1 MEQHRL
7 CYISRNYYN
16 LSTAGNKAK
25 TDYESILASMGATN
39 IGLPCKIGS
48 NKLIAFFYN
57 LLSILK
63 ACFQMRRNDIVVLQ
77 YPVKKY
83 FSFICNVARL
93 KKAKTI
99 SLIHDLGSF
108 RRKKLTIPQELKR
121 LNHTDYVIATN
132 ESMKQWLIQQGFHKP
147 MGTLGFHDYLSSVP
161 IPSDAKNHRQEKDAW
176 NIIYAG
182 SLNLR
187 KNAFILNM
195 KEIDKS
201 FKFHLYGN
209 MPDYNAI
216 AEDKNMIWHG
226 FMQADDFIAKAKGD
240 FGLVWD
246 GDSLDECHGDF
257 GGYLKYNT
265 PHKASFYLRAGLP
278 IIVWR
283 QSAIAPLVE
292 GMGVGFAINSLK
304 ELSKHLSYIS
314 EDKYTNMIA
323 KAKQVAISINN
334 GENLKKAIQEYSL
347 CESSKI

>member
-25 TDYESILASMGATN
+25 TDYESILDSMDATN
-39 IGLPCKIGS
+39 IGLPRKIGS

-83 FSFICNVARL
+83 FSFICSVARL

-121 LNHTDYVIATN
+121 LDHTDYVIATN
-132 ESMKQWLIQQGFHKP
+132 ESMKRWLIQQGFHKP

-161 IPSDAKNHRQEKDAW
+161 ISSDTKNHHQEKDAW

-283 QSAIAPLVE
+283 QSAIAQLVE
-292 GMGVGFAINSLK
+292 QEQAGIAIDSLKQLPLQLK
-304 ELSKHLSYIS
+304 ELSSQRYEELKANALRLSL
-314 EDKYTNMIA
+314 E
-323 KAKQVAISINN
+323 INK
-334 GENLKKAIQEYSL
+334 GMNLKKAITDARL
-347 CESSKI
+347 

>member
-25 TDYESILASMGATN
+25 TDYESILDSMGAIN
-39 IGLPCKIGS
+39 IGLPRKIDN
-48 NKLIAFFYN
+48 NKFFAFFYN

-83 FSFICNVARL
+83 FSFICSVARL

-121 LNHTDYVIATN
+121 LDHTDYVIATN

-147 MGTLGFHDYLSSVP
+147 MGALGFHDYLSSIP
-161 IPSDAKNHRQEKDAW
+161 ISSDTKNHRQEKDAW

-209 MPDYNAI
+209 MPNYNAI
-216 AEDKNMIWHG
+216 AEDKNIIWHG

-265 PHKASFYLRAGLP
+265 PHKASFYLRARLP

-283 QSAIAPLVE
+283 QSAIAQLVE
-292 GMGVGFAINSLK
+292 QEQVGIAIDSLKQLPQQLK
-304 ELSKHLSYIS
+304 ELSSQRYEELKANALRLSL
-314 EDKYTNMIA
+314 E
-323 KAKQVAISINN
+323 INK
-334 GENLKKAIQEYSL
+334 GMNLKKAITDARL
-347 CESSKI
+347 

>member
-25 TDYESILASMGATN
+25 TDYESILDSMGAIN
-39 IGLPCKIGS
+39 IGLPRKIDN
-48 NKLIAFFYN
+48 NKFFAFFYN

-83 FSFICNVARL
+83 FSFICSVARL

-121 LNHTDYVIATN
+121 LDHTDYVIATN

-147 MGTLGFHDYLSSVP
+147 MGALGFHDYLSSIP
-161 IPSDAKNHRQEKDAW
+161 ISSDTKNHRQEKDAW

-209 MPDYNAI
+209 MPNYNAI
-216 AEDKNMIWHG
+216 AEDKNIIWHG

-246 GDSLDECHGDF
+246 LSLIH
-257 GGYLKYNT
+257 
-265 PHKASFYLRAGLP
+265 
-278 IIVWR
+278 I
-283 QSAIAPLVE
+283 
-292 GMGVGFAINSLK
+292 
-304 ELSKHLSYIS
+304 
-314 EDKYTNMIA
+314 
-323 KAKQVAISINN
+323 
-334 GENLKKAIQEYSL
+334 
-347 CESSKI
+347 

>member
-25 TDYESILASMGATN
+25 TDYESILDSMGATN
-39 IGLPCKIGS
+39 IGLPRKISS

-83 FSFICNVARL
+83 FSFICDVARL

-121 LNHTDYVIATN
+121 LDHTDYVIATN
-132 ESMKQWLIQQGFHKP
+132 ESMKQWLILQGFHKP

-161 IPSDAKNHRQEKDAW
+161 ISSDTKNHRQEKDAW

-283 QSAIAPLVE
+283 QSAIAQLVE
-292 GMGVGFAINSLK
+292 QEQAGIAIDSLKQLPQLLK
-304 ELSKHLSYIS
+304 ELSSQRYEELKANALRLSL
-314 EDKYTNMIA
+314 E
-323 KAKQVAISINN
+323 INK
-334 GENLKKAIQEYSL
+334 GMNLKKAITDARL
-347 CESSKI
+347 

>member
-57 LLSILK
+57 FLSILK

-161 IPSDAKNHRQEKDAW
+161 IPSDTKNHRQEKDAW

-226 FMQADDFIAKAKGD
+226 FMQAEDFIAKAKGD

-283 QSAIAPLVE
+283 QSAIAQLVE
-292 GMGVGFAINSLK
+292 QEQVGIAIDSLKQLPQQLK
-304 ELSKHLSYIS
+304 ELSSRRYEKLKANVLRLSL
-314 EDKYTNMIA
+314 E
-323 KAKQVAISINN
+323 INK
-334 GENLKKAIQEYSL
+334 GMNLKKAITDARL
-347 CESSKI
+347 

>member
-25 TDYESILASMGATN
+25 TDYESILDSMGATN
-39 IGLPCKIGS
+39 IGLPRKISS

-83 FSFICNVARL
+83 FSFICDVARL

-121 LNHTDYVIATN
+121 LNHTNYVIATN

-161 IPSDAKNHRQEKDAW
+161 ISSDTKNHRQEKDAW

-283 QSAIAPLVE
+283 QSAIAQLVE
-292 GMGVGFAINSLK
+292 QEQAGIAIDSLKQLPQQLK
-304 ELSKHLSYIS
+304 ELSSQRYEELKANALRLSL
-314 EDKYTNMIA
+314 E
-323 KAKQVAISINN
+323 INK
-334 GENLKKAIQEYSL
+334 GMNLKKAITDARL
-347 CESSKI
+347 

>member
-283 QSAIAPLVE
+283 QSAIAQLVE
-292 GMGVGFAINSLK
+292 QEQVGIAIDSLKQLPQQLK
-304 ELSKHLSYIS
+304 ELSSQRYEELKANALRLSL
-314 EDKYTNMIA
+314 EVNKGM
-323 KAKQVAISINN
+323 
-334 GENLKKAIQEYSL
+334 NLKKAITDARL
-347 CESSKI
+347 

>member
-121 LNHTDYVIATN
+121 LDHTDYVIATN

-283 QSAIAPLVE
+283 QSAIAQLVE
-292 GMGVGFAINSLK
+292 KEQVGIAIDSLKQLPQQLK
-304 ELSKHLSYIS
+304 ELSSQRYEKLKANVLRLSF
-314 EDKYTNMIA
+314 E
-323 KAKQVAISINN
+323 INK
-334 GENLKKAIQEYSL
+334 GMNLKKAITDARL
-347 CESSKI
+347 

>member
-283 QSAIAPLVE
+283 QSAIAQLVE
-292 GMGVGFAINSLK
+292 KEQVGIAIDSLKQLPQQLK
-304 ELSKHLSYIS
+304 ELSSQRYEKLKANVLRLSF
-314 EDKYTNMIA
+314 E
-323 KAKQVAISINN
+323 INK
-334 GENLKKAIQEYSL
+334 GMNLKKAITDARL
-347 CESSKI
+347 

>member
-25 TDYESILASMGATN
+25 TDYESILDSMGAIN
-39 IGLPCKIGS
+39 IGLPRKIDS
-48 NKLIAFFYN
+48 NKFFAFFYN

-83 FSFICNVARL
+83 FSFICSVARL

-121 LNHTDYVIATN
+121 LDHTDYVIATN
-132 ESMKQWLIQQGFHKP
+132 ESMKQWLVQQGFHKP
-147 MGTLGFHDYLSSVP
+147 MGALGFHDYLSSVP
-161 IPSDAKNHRQEKDAW
+161 ISSDTKNHRQEKDAW

-209 MPDYNAI
+209 MPNYNAI
-216 AEDKNMIWHG
+216 AEDKNIIWHG

-246 GDSLDECHGDF
+246 GDSLGECHGDF

-283 QSAIAPLVE
+283 QSAIAQLVE
-292 GMGVGFAINSLK
+292 QEQVGIAIDSLKQLPQQLK
-304 ELSKHLSYIS
+304 ELSSQRYEELKANALRLSL
-314 EDKYTNMIA
+314 E
-323 KAKQVAISINN
+323 INK
-334 GENLKKAIQEYSL
+334 GMNLKKAITDARL
-347 CESSKI
+347 

>member
-39 IGLPCKIGS
+39 IGLPRKIGS

-121 LNHTDYVIATN
+121 LDHTDYVIATN

-283 QSAIAPLVE
+283 QSAIAQLVE
-292 GMGVGFAINSLK
+292 QEQVGIAIDSLKQLPQQLK
-304 ELSKHLSYIS
+304 ELSSQRYEELKANALRLSL
-314 EDKYTNMIA
+314 EVNKGM
-323 KAKQVAISINN
+323 
-334 GENLKKAIQEYSL
+334 NLKKAITDARL
-347 CESSKI
+347 

>member
-25 TDYESILASMGATN
+25 TDYESILDSMGATN
-39 IGLPCKIGS
+39 IGLPRKISS

-83 FSFICNVARL
+83 FSFLCDVARL

-121 LNHTDYVIATN
+121 LDHTDYVIATN

-161 IPSDAKNHRQEKDAW
+161 ISSDTKNHRQEKDAW

-283 QSAIAPLVE
+283 QSAIAQLVE
-292 GMGVGFAINSLK
+292 QEQAGIAIDSLKQLPQQLK
-304 ELSKHLSYIS
+304 ELSSQRYEELKANALRLSL
-314 EDKYTNMIA
+314 E
-323 KAKQVAISINN
+323 INK
-334 GENLKKAIQEYSL
+334 GMNLKKAITDARL
-347 CESSKI
+347 

>member
-39 IGLPCKIGS
+39 IGLPRKIGS

-121 LNHTDYVIATN
+121 LDHTDYVIATN

-226 FMQADDFIAKAKGD
+226 FMQADDFIAKTKGD

-283 QSAIAPLVE
+283 QSAIAQLVE
-292 GMGVGFAINSLK
+292 QEQVGIAIDSLKQLPQQLK
-304 ELSKHLSYIS
+304 ELSSQRYEELKANALRLSL
-314 EDKYTNMIA
+314 EVNKGM
-323 KAKQVAISINN
+323 
-334 GENLKKAIQEYSL
+334 NLKKAITDARL
-347 CESSKI
+347 

>member
-63 ACFQMRRNDIVVLQ
+63 ACFHMRRNDIVVLQ

-216 AEDKNMIWHG
+216 AEDKNIIWHG

-283 QSAIAPLVE
+283 QSAIAQLVE
-292 GMGVGFAINSLK
+292 QEQVGIAIDSLKQLPQQLK
-304 ELSKHLSYIS
+304 ELSLQRYKELKANALRLSL
-314 EDKYTNMIA
+314 EVNKGM
-323 KAKQVAISINN
+323 
-334 GENLKKAIQEYSL
+334 NLKKAITDARL
-347 CESSKI
+347 

>member
-25 TDYESILASMGATN
+25 TDYESILDSMGATN
-39 IGLPCKIGS
+39 IGLPRKISS

-83 FSFICNVARL
+83 FSFICDVARL

-121 LNHTDYVIATN
+121 LDHTDYVIATN

-161 IPSDAKNHRQEKDAW
+161 ISSDTKNHRQEKDAW

-283 QSAIAPLVE
+283 QSAIAQLVE
-292 GMGVGFAINSLK
+292 QEQAGIAIDSLKQLPQQLK
-304 ELSKHLSYIS
+304 ELSSQRYEELKANALRLSL
-314 EDKYTNMIA
+314 E
-323 KAKQVAISINN
+323 INK
-334 GENLKKAIQEYSL
+334 GMNLKKAITDARL
-347 CESSKI
+347 

>member
-25 TDYESILASMGATN
+25 TDYESILDSMGATN
-39 IGLPCKIGS
+39 IGLPRKIGS
-48 NKLIAFFYN
+48 NKFFAFFYN

-83 FSFICNVARL
+83 FSFICDVARL

-121 LNHTDYVIATN
+121 LDHTDYVIATN

-147 MGTLGFHDYLSSVP
+147 MGALGFHDYLSSVP
-161 IPSDAKNHRQEKDAW
+161 ISSDTKNHRQKKDAW

-216 AEDKNMIWHG
+216 AEDKNIIWHG

-283 QSAIAPLVE
+283 QSAIAQLVE
-292 GMGVGFAINSLK
+292 QEQVGIAIDSLKQLPLQLK
-304 ELSKHLSYIS
+304 ELSSQRYEELKANALRLSL
-314 EDKYTNMIA
+314 E
-323 KAKQVAISINN
+323 INK
-334 GENLKKAIQEYSL
+334 GMNLKKAITDARV
-347 CESSKI
+347 

>member
-7 CYISRNYYN
+7 CYISRTYYN

-25 TDYESILASMGATN
+25 TDYESILDSMGATN
-39 IGLPCKIGS
+39 IGLPRKIGS

-121 LNHTDYVIATN
+121 LDHTDYVIATN

-147 MGTLGFHDYLSSVP
+147 MGALGFHDYLSSVP
-161 IPSDAKNHRQEKDAW
+161 TPSDMKNHRQGKDAW

-278 IIVWR
+278 IIVWQ
-283 QSAIAPLVE
+283 QSAIAQLVE
-292 GMGVGFAINSLK
+292 QEQVGIAIDSLKQLPQQLK
-304 ELSKHLSYIS
+304 ELSSQRYEELKANALRLSL
-314 EDKYTNMIA
+314 EVNKGM
-323 KAKQVAISINN
+323 
-334 GENLKKAIQEYSL
+334 NLKKAITDARL
-347 CESSKI
+347 

>member
-25 TDYESILASMGATN
+25 TDYESILDSMGATN
-39 IGLPCKIGS
+39 IGLPRKISS

-83 FSFICNVARL
+83 FSFLCDVARL

-121 LNHTDYVIATN
+121 LNHTNYVIATN

-161 IPSDAKNHRQEKDAW
+161 ISSDTKNHRQEKDAW

-283 QSAIAPLVE
+283 QSAIAQLVE
-292 GMGVGFAINSLK
+292 QEQAGIAIDSLKQLPQQLK
-304 ELSKHLSYIS
+304 ELSSQRYEELKANALRLSL
-314 EDKYTNMIA
+314 E
-323 KAKQVAISINN
+323 INK
-334 GENLKKAIQEYSL
+334 GMNLKKAITDARL
-347 CESSKI
+347 